1 MDIFSVNFAPNEFF
15 LSLFRPYGS
24 FSQFISSLLN
34 IGSAQFTHHPRSR
47 MVYQYYIGTHTL
59 IHRLVC
65 LFSYVSFFTS
75 PFYFAPESLT
85 FRPRAKFRPIW
96 ETLG

>member
-15 LSLFRPYGS
+15 LSSFRPCGS
-24 FSQFISSLLN
+24 YSQFTSSLLN

-47 MVYQYYIGTHTL
+47 SVCEYYIGTHTL
-59 IHRLVC
+59 IHSLVC
-65 LFSYVSFFTS
+65 LFSYFSFFTS
-75 PFYFAPESLT
+75 PLHFASEPLP

-96 ETLG
+96 ETMP